1 MLRSGNGSTSNNT
14 VVLFVD
20 LDEWYHCRWATG
32 ALSSRWASV
41 NDCLRDYY
49 QRDQP
54 AGEIREPT
62 QWILGCLR
70 NAHTKA
76 TFAILGEIAQWYPDL
91 VKQIAQEGHEIACHG
106 MHHRDI
112 TLTSYEQ
119 FSEELTRARR
129 ILEELC
135 GKRVVGFRAPNLV
148 ITEWLPRVLVE
159 LGFVYDS
166 SICPARIP
174 RKFKQHAGAPT
185 SPYRV
190 SLASLCTKGDA
201 NLVEIPVSVFP
212 ILDLPGGSSITTRIL
227 GWTWTRITLDSA
239 LRSGAACYYMHPYEF
254 NPPPKLKSMSLQ
266 SRVFMRRTGP
276 YMREVLDRLLRTY
289 AGRIVTAEY
298 YASHCFPQTTTME
311 AHEPAAVAQRQNR

>member
-1 MLRSGNGSTSNNT
+1 MLRSGNGSTSNNV

-32 ALSSRWASV
+32 ALSSRWAST
-41 NDCLRDYY
+41 NDCFRDYY
-49 QRDQP
+49 QGDQP
-54 AGEIREPT
+54 IGEIREPT
-62 QWILGCLR
+62 QWILGCLS
-70 NAHTKA
+70 NAQTKA
-76 TFAILGEIAQWYPDL
+76 TFAILGEVAQWYPDL

-112 TLTSYEQ
+112 TLASYEQ
-119 FSEELTRARR
+119 FSEELARARG
-129 ILEELC
+129 ILEELS
-135 GKRVVGFRAPNLV
+135 GRRVVGFRAPNLV

-174 RKFKQHAGAPT
+174 RKFKQHSGAPA

-190 SLASLCTKGDA
+190 SPTSLATKGDA
-201 NLVEIPVSVFP
+201 NLIEIPISVFP
-212 ILDLPGGSSITTRIL
+212 FFNLSGGSSITTRIL
-227 GWTWTRITLDSA
+227 GWTWTRITLNSA
-239 LRSGAACYYMHPYEF
+239 LQSGAACYYMHPYEF
-254 NPPPKLKSMSLQ
+254 NSAPRLKNMSLQ
-266 SRVFMRRTGP
+266 TRVFMRRTGP
-276 YMREVLDRLLRTY
+276 YMREVLHRLLSEY

-311 AHEPAAVAQRQNR
+311 AHAPAPVAQRRTS